1 MKTLIVYYHPHE
13 GSFCSAIRDA
23 VISGLNTGG
32 YEYKVIDLEKDCF
45 DPVMHERDLGAFVK
59 AGRIGE
65 DGLDG
70 IDPLVRLYMNHLK
83 WAEHLVMIF
92 PIWWMTAPAMTKG
105 FIDKVIFPAI
115 AYDMDKGR
123 LVSRLAIRKVT
134 IITTM
139 NTPADIY
146 KDMFNNCIEGSLIKG
161 TFRQIGIEDVRWIS
175 LNGVKQATQDQRTEW
190 LKDIYEY
197 FLGRRSNMAHKAKK
211 PMMNG

>member
-1 MKTLIVYYHPHE
+1 
-13 GSFCSAIRDA
+13 
-23 VISGLNTGG
+23 
-32 YEYKVIDLEKDCF
+32 
-45 DPVMHERDLGAFVK
+45 MHERDLGAFVK

-92 PIWWMTAPAMTKG
+92 PIWWMTAPAMTNG

-146 KDMFNNCIEGSLIKG
+146 KDMFNNSIEGSLIKG

>member
-1 MKTLIVYYHPHE
+1 
-13 GSFCSAIRDA
+13 
-23 VISGLNTGG
+23 VISGLDVGG
-32 YEYKVIDLEKDCF
+32 HEYKVIDLDKDRF
-45 DPVMHERDLGAFVK
+45 DPVMREKDLSAFVQASRNPEK
-59 AGRIGE
+59 EIE
-65 DGLDG
+65 DL
-70 IDPLVRLYMNHLK
+70 DPLIQVYVNKMR
-83 WAEHLVMIF
+83 WAERIVMIF

-146 KDMFNNCIEGSLIKG
+146 KDMFNNSIEGSLIKG